1 MVMVTVSFNI
11 KTMKKICGRIQGQ
24 ENVETDNTFFFSFSN
39 SYPDINPLMKME
51 EALYFWGQ

>member
-24 ENVETDNTFFFSFSN
+24 ENVETDNTFFLVLV
-39 SYPDINPLMKME
+39 IVILT
-51 EALYFWGQ
+51 LTH